1 MDKMEQKVGD
11 NMELFGQDL
20 IIGDFRLSD
29 HGLLLASFDM
39 NGEEEDSIG
48 MDYEVIE
55 EYVGHN
61 PVPVYLG
68 GRYNEKLKPQIT
80 IIKNNCW
87 NSGDIT
93 FSENEC
99 RHILRQLTGYNG
111 YRKMVLDVEDPDEF
125 IYFNVIVQSI
135 SYKKIGGKVSGIVIS
150 LECDSPFGWSREY
163 ENTYEVSAG
172 QTITFYSTSDD
183 LYNYLLPEI
192 TIIPK
197 SSIGQL
203 TIKNKSDNNWTTT
216 LSNLSAGEIITMDS
230 KREILLSSKANRVI
244 MNDFNMHFFRLVSGK
259 NEIEISGNVTFT
271 IKCSFPRKVGFV

>member
-1 MDKMEQKVGD
+1 MEQEVGD

-55 EYVGHN
+55 EYIGHN

-87 NSGDIT
+87 DSFDIT

-135 SYKKIGGKVSGIVIS
+135 SYKKIGGKICGIVLS

-192 TIIPK
+192 TITPK